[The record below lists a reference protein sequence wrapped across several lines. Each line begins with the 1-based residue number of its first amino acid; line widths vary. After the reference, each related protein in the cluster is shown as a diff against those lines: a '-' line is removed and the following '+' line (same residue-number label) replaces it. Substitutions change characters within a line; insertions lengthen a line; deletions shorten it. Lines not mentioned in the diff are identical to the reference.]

1 MPGRREKEFRI
12 ERAKLRA
19 GRGEEASRGGRKT
32 SSVMEERMPSREVV
46 KIQNY
51 DEHEKEKKRRF
62 EIIKIKKKK

>member
-32 SSVMEERMPSREVV
+32 SSVMEEKMPRY
-46 KIQNY
+46 KTTMNMRRR
-51 DEHEKEKKRRF
+51 KKGGLRS
-62 EIIKIKKKK
+62 KN